1 MLNRLHFLKFYPL
14 SNEYCKGLN
23 KTCQKYFIEPSDDA
37 RDSTNFELA
46 LFLYIKDTI
55 TGLKLINKSK
65 LLMSP

>member
-1 MLNRLHFLKFYPL
+1 MKIA
-14 SNEYCKGLN
+14 KIN
-23 KTCQKYFIEPSDDA
+23 KTYQNSKYFIEPSDDA

-46 LFLYIKDTI
+46 LFFFIKDTI